1 MKLVRAKKRFDIVN
15 YIPLILITVAVIAII
30 ALVASAFAGNT
41 KSVKKN
47 ELQLLPFNAESTYL
61 PFADGAVY
69 IDNLSQEIYY
79 VDDRNEVMWGFSGA
93 VEGMKL
99 YAGENKIGVTVGKK
113 LQVID
118 KEGHFVFSKEFDKNI
133 SAVTLSDKL
142 IAVNLSN
149 SDDLIILNG
158 TGEEIDRIVSQV
170 NGTNIRFGVYSQNS
184 VWVIT
189 VENSGFKPEYQL
201 FTYKYDTEKTQT
213 VTFSDDSQM
222 MYDAVFDDKIC
233 YIFGTERIMVR
244 DCDYTGSVSKDYNV
258 NGFDVVAHG
267 KIGKSVHILL
277 NNSGKIKAIGEKGI
291 INLQCEEK
299 LNFAAIGQKNYYGF
313 SNYFMYQFR
322 TKDGKATKYNFP
334 VRIDNVMQG
343 DNYILIQSGENIYRY
358 SLAD

>member
-1 MKLVRAKKRFDIVN
+1 MKVVRTKKRFDIVN
-15 YIPLILITVAVIAII
+15 YIPLILIAVAVIAII
-30 ALVASAFAGNT
+30 ALIFSSFSGNA
-41 KSVKKN
+41 KAVKKS
-47 ELQLLPFNAESTYL
+47 ELQLLPFTADNTYL
-61 PFADGAVY
+61 PFADGVVY
-69 IDNLSQEIYY
+69 IDKSTNEIYY

-93 VEGMKL
+93 VEDMKL

-118 KEGHFVFSKEFDKNI
+118 KNGSFVFSKEFDKNI

-170 NGTNIRFGVYSQNS
+170 NGTNIRFGVYAQNS

-258 NGFDVVAHG
+258 NGFDVVNYG
-267 KIGKSVHILL
+267 KIGKNVHILL
-277 NNSGKIKAIGEKGI
+277 NNSGKIKAIGEKGVL
-291 INLQCEEK
+291 NLNCEEK
-299 LNFAAIGQKNYYGF
+299 LNFAAIGEKHYYGF
-313 SNYFMYQFR
+313 SNYFMYKFK
-322 TKDGKATKYNFP
+322 TKDGKATKYDFP
-334 VRIDNVMQG
+334 VRIDNIMQG
-343 DNYILIQSGENIYRY
+343 NKYVLIQSGENIYRY
-358 SLAD
+358 SLSD